1 MATYKVKSKGTEHTV
16 NVIDKATGGATITIE
31 GCDETFE
38 VEFVGGTGAEI
49 AAASAAVAGGPPSSV
64 AVTPQP
70 AAVSASP
77 VAAAPVARA
86 AAPPTRAAVGEGAVV
101 APIPGKILSIDV
113 AVGDAVEIN
122 QVLLKLEAM
131 KMENNVASPTA
142 GTVQSIDVAV
152 GAEVSDGQVLI
163 VIG

>member
-1 MATYKVKSKGTEHTV
+1 MATYKVRSNDSEHTV
-16 NVIDKATGGATITIE
+16 NVVDHATGGATVTIE

-38 VEFVGGTGAEI
+38 VEFLGGTGAEI
-49 AAASAAVAGGPPSSV
+49 AAASASAGGPPLAGV
-64 AVTPQP
+64 
-70 AAVSASP
+70 ASP
-77 VAAAPVARA
+77 VAVAASSAAVATVAATPIAPKASSA
-86 AAPPTRAAVGEGAVV
+86 AAAGEGAVV

-113 AVGDAVEIN
+113 AVGDVVAVN
-122 QVLLKLEAM
+122 QLLLKLEAM

-142 GTVQSIDVAV
+142 GTVKSIEVAV